1 MVISLQ
7 LLGNIWYID
16 NLTIVLI
23 QHSMFYNTNYLHC
36 SVQSFVKSYNLLFSH
51 VTVRCL
57 ANGIESFTALKY
69 QLNNSWNSQ

>member
-16 NLTIVLI
+16 NLTI
-23 QHSMFYNTNYLHC
+23 QHSMFYNTDYLHC
-36 SVQSFVKSYNLLFSH
+36 SMQSFVKSYNLLFSQ

-57 ANGIESFTALKY
+57 ANGSESFIALKY
-69 QLNNSWNSQ
+69 LLNNSWNSQ